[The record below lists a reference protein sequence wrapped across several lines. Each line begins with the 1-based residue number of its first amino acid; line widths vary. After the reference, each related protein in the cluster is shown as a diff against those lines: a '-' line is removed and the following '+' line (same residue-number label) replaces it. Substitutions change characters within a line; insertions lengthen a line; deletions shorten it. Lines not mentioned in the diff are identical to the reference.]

1 MPYRCQKC
9 MNTYKTL
16 SLYNK
21 HSGDCRAIKTE
32 PKPRQTNT
40 VLIRKRI
47 EDTVGPTSSSPREM
61 KKPRLNS
68 DTLGST
74 EVEILEDGRSSVIK
88 ETGLKYLLQVVQV
101 CPKFWDKKYSNFRAD
116 LEKFDYFLLLLR
128 SNFKNF

>member
-1 MPYRCQKC
+1 

-101 CPKFWDKKYSNFRAD
+101 CPKFWDKK
-116 LEKFDYFLLLLR
+116 K
-128 SNFKNF
+128 